1 MILPILSY
9 PDSKLKQRS
18 SEVEVFDE
26 KLHTLLDDM
35 YETMLSREGVGLA
48 GIQVNVP
55 QRILIINIPR
65 EDKIQYKEDLLEI
78 INPEITKKEGEIF
91 FTEGCLSVPSFYEDV
106 LRYDEVELSYQD
118 RFGNPQTLE
127 AQGYLAVAIQHEMD
141 HLDGI
146 LFIDRLSMMKRK
158 KFEKEFKREQRNKG
172 KR

>member
-65 EDKIQYKEDLLEI
+65 EDKTQYKEDLLEI
-78 INPEITKKEGEIF
+78 INPKITKKEGEIF

-106 LRYDEVELSYQD
+106 LRYDEVELNYQD

>member
-78 INPEITKKEGEIF
+78 INPKITKKEGEIF

>member
-26 KLHTLLDDM
+26 KLHTLLDGM

-48 GIQVNVP
+48 GIQVSVP

-78 INPEITKKEGEIF
+78 INPKITKKEGEIF

>member
-78 INPEITKKEGEIF
+78 INPKITKKEGEIF

-106 LRYDEVELSYQD
+106 LRYDEVGLSYQD
-118 RFGNPQTLE
+118 RFGNPQTLK

>member
-18 SEVEVFDE
+18 NEVEVFDE

-65 EDKIQYKEDLLEI
+65 EDKTQYKEDLLEI
-78 INPEITKKEGEIF
+78 INPKITKKEGEIF

-106 LRYDEVELSYQD
+106 LRYDEVEITYQD
-118 RFGNPQTLE
+118 RFGKPHTLH

>member
-9 PDSKLKQRS
+9 PNPKLKQRS
-18 SEVEVFDE
+18 SEVATFDE
-26 KLHTLLDDM
+26 NLHTLLENM
-35 YETMLSREGVGLA
+35 YETMINHEGVGLA
-48 GIQVNVP
+48 GIQVGVA

-78 INPEITKKEGEIF
+78 INPQITQKEGEIF
-91 FTEGCLSVPSFYEDV
+91 FTEGCLSVPNFYEDV
-106 LRYDEVELSYQD
+106 MRFDEVQISYQD
-118 RFGNPQTLE
+118 RFGNPQTLH

-146 LFIDRLSMMKRK
+146 LFVDRLSMMKRK
-158 KFEKEFKREQRNKG
+158 KFDKEFKREQRAKG

>member
-65 EDKIQYKEDLLEI
+65 EDKTQYKEDLLEI
-78 INPEITKKEGEIF
+78 INPKITKKEGEIF

>member
-1 MILPILSY
+1 MILSILSY
-9 PDSKLKQRS
+9 PDSRLKQRS
-18 SEVEVFDE
+18 REVEVFDE
-26 KLHTLLDDM
+26 KLHALLDDM

-65 EDKIQYKEDLLEI
+65 EDKNQYKEDLLEI
-78 INPEITKKEGEIF
+78 INPKITKKEGEIF

-106 LRYDEVELSYQD
+106 LRYDEVELAYQD

-158 KFEKEFKREQRNKG
+158 KFEKEFKREQRSKG

>member
-9 PDSKLKQRS
+9 PNPILKTRS
-18 SEVEVFDE
+18 TEVEVFDE
-26 KLHTLLDDM
+26 NLHILLDNM

-65 EDKIQYKEDLLEI
+65 EDKVQYKEDLLEI
-78 INPEITKKEGEIF
+78 INPIIIKKEGEIF
-91 FTEGCLSVPSFYEDV
+91 FTEGCLSVPNFYEDV
-106 LRYDEVELSYQD
+106 LRYDEVEITYQD
-118 RFGNPQTLE
+118 RFGNPHTLC
-127 AQGYLAVAIQHEMD
+127 AQGYLAVAIQHEID
-141 HLDGI
+141 HLNGV
-146 LFIDRLSMMKRK
+146 LFVDRLSMMKRK